1 MTTRR
6 LLIASLA
13 LSLACSGLPAAAAGV
28 ERPSTGPIRASVDRA
43 IAETARADTAR
54 LPKPKAE
61 GIRLQSNSGG
71 GGGGGHAAL
80 LILGLA
86 ASAATTYFVV
96 KAVQKQTKQLQTP
109 TPTQA
114 AR

>member
-6 LLIASLA
+6 LLIASLV
-13 LSLACSGLPAAAAGV
+13 LSIACSGLPAAAAGV
-28 ERPSTGPIRASVDRA
+28 DRPSTGPIRASVDRA

-61 GIRLQSNSGG
+61 GIRLQSNSN

-80 LILGLA
+80 LLLGLA

>member
-28 ERPSTGPIRASVDRA
+28 DRPSTPIRASVDRA
-43 IAETARADTAR
+43 IADTARADTAS

-61 GIRLQSNSGG
+61 GIRLQSNSG